1 MVVIGLTGGI
11 ASGKSTVSDMLSAL
25 GALII
30 DTDKLSREVMLPGKP
45 AWQEIVD
52 RFGKEILDADGQINR
67 KCLGQI
73 IFADSQARTELE
85 RITHPRIE
93 AEAMAVINNAQRCGC
108 ERVVLD
114 APLLIEVGW
123 QNKVDVVWVVFVDE
137 QAQLN
142 RLIQRDNISYEDA
155 MARINA
161 QLSLAEKLKYADVV
175 IDNSDSKEQ
184 TRKQV
189 IRAWNAL
196 RVVTSQYK

>member
-30 DTDKLSREVMLPGKP
+30 DTDKLSREVTLPGKP

-93 AEAMAVINNAQRCGC
+93 AEAMAVINNAQRCAC

-137 QAQLN
+137 QVQLN

-184 TRKQV
+184 TREQV

>member
-1 MVVIGLTGGI
+1 MVVVGLTGGI
-11 ASGKSTVSDMLSAL
+11 ASGKSMVSDMLSAL

-30 DTDKLSREVMLPGKP
+30 DTDKLSREVTLPGKP

-52 RFGKEILDADGQINR
+52 RFGKEILDADSQINR

-73 IFADSQARTELE
+73 VFADSQARAVLE

-93 AEAMAVINNAQRCGC
+93 AEVMAVINNAKWRGC
-108 ERVVLD
+108 ASVVLD
-114 APLLIEVGW
+114 APLLIEAGW

-137 QAQLN
+137 QTQLD
-142 RLIQRDNISYEDA
+142 RLMLRDNISYEDA

-175 IDNSDSKEQ
+175 IDNSASQEQ

-189 IRAWNAL
+189 IRAWNTLSA
-196 RVVTSQYK
+196 VTSQYK

>member
-30 DTDKLSREVMLPGKP
+30 DTDKLSREVTLPGKP

-73 IFADSQARTELE
+73 IFADSQARTVLE

-93 AEAMAVINNAQRCGC
+93 AEAMAVINNAQKCGC

-114 APLLIEVGW
+114 APLLIEAGW
-123 QNKVDVVWVVFVDE
+123 QNKADVVWVVFVDE
-137 QAQLN
+137 QTQLN
-142 RLIQRDNISYEDA
+142 RLKHRDNISYEDA

-161 QLSLAEKLKYADVV
+161 QLSLTEKLKYADVV
-175 IDNSDSKEQ
+175 IDNSDSQER

-189 IRAWNAL
+189 IRAWNTL
-196 RVVTSQYK
+196 SIGTSQ